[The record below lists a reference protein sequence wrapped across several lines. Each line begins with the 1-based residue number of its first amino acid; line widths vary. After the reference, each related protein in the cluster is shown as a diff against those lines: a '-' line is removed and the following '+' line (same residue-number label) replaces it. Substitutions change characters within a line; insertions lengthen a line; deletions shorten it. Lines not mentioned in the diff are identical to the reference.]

1 MEITIPTFMCSHAC
15 TGLFLQLIHSKRGKM
30 KKILKLLSSMAF
42 LIMAGCINQPPPSTL
57 ALWEKPGADKAM
69 LQQALSKCGWKPVY
83 ASSDNMDS
91 YASEFASVYE
101 CMKKA
106 GFRYKMQD
114 SKGIYFI
121 PPVKSDS
128 FLVNLMVAGYQ
139 QFMDNDTF
147 GVTNKT
153 KKERA
158 LLAHFEDERKH
169 QQKTKAL
176 QKRPLKR
183 PTHR

>member
-1 MEITIPTFMCSHAC
+1 M
-15 TGLFLQLIHSKRGKM
+15 
-30 KKILKLLSSMAF
+30 
-42 LIMAGCINQPPPSTL
+42 
-57 ALWEKPGADKAM
+57 
-69 LQQALSKCGWKPVY
+69 
-83 ASSDNMDS
+83 
-91 YASEFASVYE
+91 SEFASVYE

-114 SKGIYFI
+114 SKGIYFV

-128 FLVNLMVAGYQ
+128 LLVNLMVAGYQ

-158 LLAHFEDERKH
+158 LLAHFEDEK
-169 QQKTKAL
+169 KISAKDKSFTKWIFKAS
-176 QKRPLKR
+176 QPSLKR
-183 PTHR
+183 FLDKSTNNETNFKNIKWGHSVKHDCM

>member
-1 MEITIPTFMCSHAC
+1 
-15 TGLFLQLIHSKRGKM
+15 M
-30 KKILKLLSSMAF
+30 KKILKLLSGVALLST
-42 LIMAGCINQPPPSTL
+42 AGCINQPPPSTL
-57 ALWEKPGADKAM
+57 ALWEKPGVNKATI
-69 LQQALSKCGWKPVY
+69 QQALSTCGWKPDY
-83 ASSDNMDS
+83 ASPDNMDS

-114 SKGIYFI
+114 SKGIYFTQ
-121 PPVKSDS
+121 PVKSDS

-158 LLAHFEDERKH
+158 LLAHFENERRH
-169 QQKTKAL
+169 QKTKKTL
-176 QKRPLKR
+176 QKQTSSTRPSLKK
-183 PTHR
+183 

>member
-1 MEITIPTFMCSHAC
+1 
-15 TGLFLQLIHSKRGKM
+15 M
-30 KKILKLLSSMAF
+30 KKTLKLLSCMA
-42 LIMAGCINQPPPSTL
+42 LLSTAGCINQPPPSTL
-57 ALWEKPGADKAM
+57 ALWEKPGVDKAII
-69 LQQALSKCGWKPVY
+69 QQALSKCGWKPVY
-83 ASSDNMDS
+83 ASPDNMDS

-114 SKGIYFI
+114 SKGIYFTQ
-121 PPVKSDS
+121 PVKSDS

-158 LLAHFEDERKH
+158 LLAHFENERKR
-169 QQKTKAL
+169 QQKTKARM
-176 QKRPLKR
+176 K
-183 PTHR
+183 